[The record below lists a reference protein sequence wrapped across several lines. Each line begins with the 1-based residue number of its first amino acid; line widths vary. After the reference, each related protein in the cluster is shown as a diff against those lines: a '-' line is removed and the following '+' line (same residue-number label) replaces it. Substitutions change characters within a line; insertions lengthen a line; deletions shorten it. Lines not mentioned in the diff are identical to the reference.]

1 MCGRYTLIA
10 DLGDLAQ
17 RFEFDG
23 TDFSYDPGYNIAPT
37 ESVLTVRNLEGREA
51 AFMRWGLIPFWA
63 KNSKIG
69 ARMINARAET
79 VTEKPAFRNALKKR
93 RCLVLADGYY
103 EWQKTPLGKRPYRII
118 LKAGEPFA
126 MAGLWETWK
135 DPQGNV
141 VPSCTIITTAAND
154 FLAPIHNR
162 MPVILP
168 REYEDLWLDMDV
180 DDGAALTQM
189 LIPSPDDVLDAY
201 QVSTLV
207 NYARNNGPEIIARVD
222 SIPTSPII
230 SSLPRETT

>member
-23 TDFSYDPGYNIAPT
+23 SDFSYDPGYNIAPT
-37 ESVLTVRNLEGREA
+37 ESVPTVRNVEGREA
-51 AFMRWGLIPFWA
+51 ALMKWGLIPFWA
-63 KNSKIG
+63 KDPKIG
-69 ARMINARAET
+69 YRMINARAET
-79 VTEKPAFRNALKKR
+79 IAEKPAFRNALKKR
-93 RCLVLADGYY
+93 RCLILADGYY
-103 EWQKTPLGKRPYRII
+103 EWQQTPVGKRPFRIVMRS
-118 LKAGEPFA
+118 GEPFA

-135 DPQGNV
+135 DPEGNV
-141 VPSCTIITTAAND
+141 VPSCTIITTSANNY
-154 FLAPIHNR
+154 LAPIHNR

-168 REYEDLWLDMDV
+168 LEYEDLWLAMDI

-189 LIPSPDDVLDAY
+189 LIPSPDDILDAY

-222 SIPTSPII
+222 
-230 SSLPRETT
+230 

>member
-23 TDFSYDPGYNIAPT
+23 ANFSYDPGYNIAHT
-37 ESVLTVRNLEGREA
+37 ESVLTVKNIEGREA
-51 AFMRWGLIPFWA
+51 ALMRWGLVPFWA
-63 KNSKIG
+63 KDPKIG

-79 VTEKPAFRNALKKR
+79 VAEKPAFRNALKKR

-103 EWQKTPLGKRPYRII
+103 EWQKTSTGKRPFRII
-118 LKAGEPFA
+118 LKSGEPFA

-154 FLAPIHNR
+154 FLTPIHNR
-162 MPVILP
+162 MPVILS
-168 REYEDLWLDMDV
+168 RETESLWLDSDLEQPS
-180 DDGAALTQM
+180 ALTNI
-189 LIPSPDDVLDAY
+189 LTASPNDALDAY
-201 QVSTLV
+201 EVSTMV
-207 NYARNNGPEIIARVD
+207 NNARNDNPEVIARLERLFMD
-222 SIPTSPII
+222 
-230 SSLPRETT
+230 EQEA

>member
-23 TDFSYDPGYNIAPT
+23 TDLSYDPGYNIAPT
-37 ESVLTVRNLEGREA
+37 ESVLTVTNFDGREA
-51 AFMRWGLIPFWA
+51 AHMRWGLIPFWA
-63 KNSKIG
+63 KDPKIG

-79 VTEKPAFRNALKKR
+79 VAGKPAFRNAMKRR

-103 EWQKTPLGKRPYRII
+103 EWQKTPAGKRPYRII
-118 LKAGEPFA
+118 LKSGEPFA

-168 REYEDLWLDMDV
+168 RESEEMWLESELED
-180 DDGAALTQM
+180 AASLTGILAPYPEECM
-189 LIPSPDDVLDAY
+189 DAY
-201 QVSTLV
+201 EVSTIV
-207 NYARNNGPEIIARVD
+207 NYARNDGPEVIARVV
-222 SIPTSPII
+222 
-230 SSLPRETT
+230 

>member
-23 TDFSYDPGYNIAPT
+23 SDFSCDPGYNIAPT
-37 ESVLTVRNLEGREA
+37 ESVLTVRNVEGREA
-51 AFMRWGLIPFWA
+51 ALMRWGLVPFWA
-63 KNSKIG
+63 KDLKIG

-79 VTEKPAFRNALKKR
+79 VAEKPAFRTALRRR

-103 EWQKTPLGKRPYRII
+103 EWQKTPAGKRPFRIV
-118 LKAGEPFA
+118 LKSGEPFA
-126 MAGLWETWK
+126 FAGLWETWK

-154 FLAPIHNR
+154 FLSPIHNR

-168 REYEDLWLDMDV
+168 RETEGLWLDTGIED
-180 DDGAALTQM
+180 AASLTGI
-189 LIPSPDDVLDAY
+189 LNPYPDEGLDAY
-201 QVSTLV
+201 EVSTMV
-207 NYARNNGPEIIARVD
+207 NYARNDGPEVIARV
-222 SIPTSPII
+222 
-230 SSLPRETT
+230 

>member
-23 TDFSYDPGYNIAPT
+23 SDFSYDPGYNIAPT
-37 ESVLTVRNLEGREA
+37 ESVLTVRNVGGREA
-51 AFMRWGLIPFWA
+51 AIMRWGLIPFWA
-63 KNSKIG
+63 KDPKIG

-79 VTEKPAFRNALKKR
+79 VAEKPAFRNALKKR

-103 EWQKTPLGKRPYRII
+103 EWQKTPVGKRPYRII
-118 LKAGEPFA
+118 MKSGEPFA

-141 VPSCTIITTAAND
+141 IPSCTIITTATND
-154 FLAPIHNR
+154 FLSPIHNR

-168 REYEDLWLDMDV
+168 RKYEDLWLDMDI
-180 DDGAALTQM
+180 DDRAALTQM
-189 LIPSPDDVLDAY
+189 LIPSPDDILDAY

-207 NYARNNGPEIIARVD
+207 NYSRNSGPEIIARVD
-222 SIPTSPII
+222 
-230 SSLPRETT
+230 

>member
-37 ESVLTVRNLEGREA
+37 ESVLTVRNVEGREA
-51 AFMRWGLIPFWA
+51 ALMRWGLVPFWA
-63 KNSKIG
+63 KDPKIG
-69 ARMINARAET
+69 TRMINARAET
-79 VTEKPAFRNALKKR
+79 VAEKPAFRNALKKR

-103 EWQKTPLGKRPYRII
+103 EWQKTPVGKRPFRII
-118 LKAGEPFA
+118 LKSGEPFA

-135 DPQGNV
+135 DPQDNV
-141 VPSCTIITTAAND
+141 VRSCTIITTEAND

-168 REYEDLWLDMDV
+168 REYEDLWLDMDI

-189 LIPSPDDVLDAY
+189 LIPSPDDILDAY

-222 SIPTSPII
+222 
-230 SSLPRETT
+230 

>member
-23 TDFSYDPGYNIAPT
+23 NDFSYDPGYNIAPT
-37 ESVLTVRNLEGREA
+37 ESVLTVRNVEGREA

-63 KNSKIG
+63 KDPKIG

-79 VTEKPAFRNALKKR
+79 VAEKPAFRNALKKR

-103 EWQKTPLGKRPYRII
+103 EWQKTPVGKRPYRKI
-118 LKAGEPFA
+118 LKSGEPFA

-141 VPSCTIITTAAND
+141 VRSCTIITTEAND

-162 MPVILP
+162 MPIILP
-168 REYEDLWLDMDV
+168 PESEEMWLDTDT
-180 DDGAALTQM
+180 DDAAVLTCM
-189 LIPSPDDVLDAY
+189 LTPYSDEALDAY
-201 QVSTLV
+201 EVSTMV
-207 NYARNNGPEIIARVD
+207 NYARNDGPEVIARLR
-222 SIPTSPII
+222 SHGA
-230 SSLPRETT
+230 

>member
-10 DLGDLAQ
+10 DLGDLAK

-23 TDFSYDPGYNIAPT
+23 SDFSYDPGYNIAPT
-37 ESVLTVRNLEGREA
+37 ESVLTVRNVEGREA
-51 AFMRWGLIPFWA
+51 AFMRWGLVPFWA
-63 KNSKIG
+63 KDLKIG
-69 ARMINARAET
+69 VRMINARAET
-79 VTEKPAFRNALKKR
+79 VAEKPAFRNALKRR

-103 EWQKTPLGKRPYRII
+103 EWQKTPVGKRPYRII
-118 LKAGEPFA
+118 MKSGEPFA

-168 REYEDLWLDMDV
+168 RESEEMWLDPGVAYPDSIARILTPYSSDV
-180 DDGAALTQM
+180 M
-189 LIPSPDDVLDAY
+189 DAY
-201 QVSTLV
+201 GVSTLV
-207 NYARNNGPEIIARVD
+207 NNARNNGPEVIARAD
-222 SIPTSPII
+222 
-230 SSLPRETT
+230 

>member
-37 ESVLTVRNLEGREA
+37 ESVLTVRNVGGREA
-51 AFMRWGLIPFWA
+51 AFMKWGLIPFWA
-63 KNSKIG
+63 KDPKIG
-69 ARMINARAET
+69 TWMINARAET
-79 VTEKPAFRNALKKR
+79 VAEKPAFRNALKKR

-103 EWQKTPLGKRPYRII
+103 EWQKSPVGKRPYRII
-118 LKAGEPFA
+118 MKSGEPFA

-141 VPSCTIITTAAND
+141 VPSCTIITTTSND
-154 FLAPIHNR
+154 FLALIHNR

-168 REYEDLWLDMDV
+168 REYEDLWLDMDI

-222 SIPTSPII
+222 
-230 SSLPRETT
+230 

>member
-23 TDFSYDPGYNIAPT
+23 SDFSYDPGYNIAPT
-37 ESVLTVRNLEGREA
+37 ESVLTVRNLDGREA
-51 AFMRWGLIPFWA
+51 AFMKWGLIPFWA
-63 KNSKIG
+63 KDPKIG

-79 VTEKPAFRNALKKR
+79 VAEKPAFRNALKKR

-103 EWQKTPLGKRPYRII
+103 EWQKTPVGKRPFRIVMRS
-118 LKAGEPFA
+118 GEPFA

-154 FLAPIHNR
+154 FLIPIHNR

-168 REYEDLWLDMDV
+168 REMEEQWLDPGL
-180 DDGAALTQM
+180 DDPASLTSV
-189 LIPSPDDVLDAY
+189 LIPHPGEDMDAY
-201 QVSTLV
+201 EVSTMV
-207 NYARNNGPEIIARVD
+207 NYARNDGPEIIARVD
-222 SIPTSPII
+222 
-230 SSLPRETT
+230 